1 DQKAVRPLV
10 AIDAAGQFARNLA
23 VRAARAVLI
32 DDVEHDE
39 FRILSRLSWHCSSL
53 CRVASS
59 HCRAPRLRASR
70 WQSRHGFSARLSS
83 ISPYVRHNGRRA
95 PPFARLAGR
104 APVRPFR
111 LQRVPPLLR
120 PRAPPASP
128 LRPRALSFRPFR
140 PRASAWRPHGPTHP
154 LPAIAGVQRQP
165 GRRLWRGIFPLPP
178 SGLALPPFA
187 VL

>member
-1 DQKAVRPLV
+1 TTSNMTNSEFCPGFLGIVLLYVVLRRPIAVRP
-10 AIDAAGQFARNLA
+10 GS
-23 VRAARAVLI
+23 VRP
-32 DDVEHDE
+32 DG
-39 FRILSRLSWHCSSL
+39 
-53 CRVASS
+53 
-59 HCRAPRLRASR
+59 
-70 WQSRHGFSARLSS
+70 QSRHGFSARLSS

-120 PRAPPASP
+120 RRAPPAAP